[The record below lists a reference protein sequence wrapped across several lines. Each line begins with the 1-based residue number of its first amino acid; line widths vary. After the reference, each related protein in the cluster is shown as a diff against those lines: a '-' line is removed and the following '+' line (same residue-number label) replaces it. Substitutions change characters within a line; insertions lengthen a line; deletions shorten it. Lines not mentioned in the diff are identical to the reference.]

1 MIKKTV
7 LALVLLLVIAGGAF
21 FLMNSSDNYD
31 ASKYSAS
38 VDKLVEGEAID
49 FTLPDQFGKAH
60 TLSADTK
67 TLVLTFAKAT
77 SHLVRDFLKS
87 QPADYLSSR
96 NAFYVADISPMP
108 VVIRNA
114 FAMPDLKKSAYPV
127 ILIYDP
133 KIAAKFRDDSQKD
146 AIMIVSLDHK
156 KVTSVKFAEDVDTL
170 KALLK

>member
-31 ASKYSAS
+31 ASKYSATA
-38 VDKLVEGEAID
+38 DKLVEGEAID
-49 FTLPDQFGKAH
+49 FTLPDQFDKAH

-114 FAMPDLKKSAYPV
+114 FAMPDLKKSDYPV
-127 ILIYDP
+127 ILIYDSA
-133 KIAAKFRDDSQKD
+133 IAAKFRDDTQKD
-146 AIMIVSLDHK
+146 AIMIVSLDK
-156 KVTSVKFAEDVDTL
+156 KKITSVKFADDVDTL